1 MNNNMMWW
9 TCGWYDKLAKAA

>member
-9 TCGWYDKLAKAA
+9 TCGWYDKLPKAA